1 MLWLFTDEKMVFD
14 TSLDH
19 LLTVSLYP
27 YSTLCLF
34 SFSPNFEKYFVNPLN
49 DMLMRNSL
57 ICLLFFLSFL
67 GKAQSTYQYSIAQDS
82 AYIRNNYVKSEFM
95 VKMRDG
101 VQLLHRCMRP
111 KTNQSNTQ
119 LSCKERR
126 ILATLTV
133 PTNSKSVGPNPF
145 MIRENYIVVYQ
156 DVRGRWAS
164 EGKFV
169 EMTPHLDK
177 KSSEKDIDE
186 SSDTYDTI
194 DWLIKNIPN
203 NNGKVGQWGI
213 SYPGFLLRLVRFH
226 NILP

>member
-1 MLWLFTDEKMVFD
+1 MVFD

-82 AYIRNNYVKSEFM
+82 AYIRNNYVNLSLWSKCVM
-95 VKMRDG
+95 VFSF
-101 VQLLHRCMRP
+101 LHRCMRP
-111 KTNQSNTQ
+111 KTNQSNTL

-133 PTNSKSVGPNPF
+133 PTNSKSV
-145 MIRENYIVVYQ
+145 
-156 DVRGRWAS
+156 
-164 EGKFV
+164 
-169 EMTPHLDK
+169 
-177 KSSEKDIDE
+177 
-186 SSDTYDTI
+186 
-194 DWLIKNIPN
+194 
-203 NNGKVGQWGI
+203 
-213 SYPGFLLRLVRFH
+213 
-226 NILP
+226 